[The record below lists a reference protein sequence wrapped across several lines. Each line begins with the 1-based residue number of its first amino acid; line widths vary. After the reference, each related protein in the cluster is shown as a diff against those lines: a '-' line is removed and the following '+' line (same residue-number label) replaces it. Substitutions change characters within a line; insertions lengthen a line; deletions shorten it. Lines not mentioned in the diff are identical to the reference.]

1 MALIASAGFYGCHRS
16 GELVRAEPLTS
27 HSAENSLSDPCTSTT
42 ALACRTSFP
51 ITRLTTSSATDA
63 TRPRPSSS
71 CARAGG
77 ATFYASLGLSKA
89 VIMALGR
96 WMSSSWTIYIR
107 DNPAVPFQGA
117 RPKRMRAS
125 GSGESQ
131 SRLTTFPLPLPPPA
145 AVGPH
150 RWKSRTRRS
159 QCRTRTRASGVAR
172 PSATRVSPQGL
183 VRRPR
188 ASLTTGSAPSSVATQ
203 AALVQRQGDLRE
215 THHEAPVAP
224 GIFDEAS

>member
-1 MALIASAGFYGCHRS
+1 
-16 GELVRAEPLTS
+16 
-27 HSAENSLSDPCTSTT
+27 
-42 ALACRTSFP
+42 
-51 ITRLTTSSATDA
+51 
-63 TRPRPSSS
+63 
-71 CARAGG
+71 
-77 ATFYASLGLSKA
+77 
-89 VIMALGR
+89 MALGR

-131 SRLTTFPLPLPPPA
+131 SRLTTFPLPFPPPA
-145 AVGPH
+145 ALEPH

-172 PSATRVSPQGL
+172 PSATRVSPLGL

-188 ASLTTGSAPSSVATQ
+188 ASLTTGSAPSSVTTQ
-203 AALVQRQGDLRE
+203 AALVQRQEYPAYLTKLRRCVTDSFGSSPVPDTADLLRVGQQALGR
-215 THHEAPVAP
+215 HDVAKVVDRRP
-224 GIFDEAS
+224 AKRALGRRHDQVALPSFDRTLRRR